1 MGSLRPEDPGRLASR
16 RNETSEDSKR
26 IFEALRAGRR
36 LNIVAKQWNRVE
48 KVCLR
53 AHTDDRVRRQAIK
66 SPVPQ
71 FAIALRAPGGIFSGT
86 RNRQIDGQKAHGTDK
101 YRQGSKCIGS
111 QHQIS

>member
-53 AHTDDRVRRQAIK
+53 AHTDDRVRRQAINANTT
-66 SPVPQ
+66 S
-71 FAIALRAPGGIFSGT
+71 
-86 RNRQIDGQKAHGTDK
+86 
-101 YRQGSKCIGS
+101 
-111 QHQIS
+111 